1 MKLPFPNVLLSFS
14 LLLLAACAATAP
26 AAPTATR
33 AQTPVDT
40 TRKPAAVATG
50 TPVIPAEDLTKYRPV
65 FTLPATTP
73 SGSAATRPT
82 SPAATA
88 VKAAPTPVA
97 HVNAQVEQ
105 RLRDQAYTNQNVKYT
120 SGYRIRAYL
129 GLERDQVMNI
139 RRQIISRYPD
149 ETDYIT
155 FKQPVYRLYVGD
167 YLTKLDA
174 ARGLSR
180 VRQFVP
186 KAELEPMQ
194 VLINKVP

>member
-1 MKLPFPNVLLSFS
+1 MSLP
-14 LLLLAACAATAP
+14 LLAACAATSP
-26 AAPTATR
+26 AAPVARTAP
-33 AQTPVDT
+33 ADT
-40 TRKPAAVATG
+40 TRRPAAAPT
-50 TPVIPAEDLTKYRPV
+50 EDLAKYRPV
-65 FTLPATTP
+65 FALPATP
-73 SGSAATRPT
+73 GLA
-82 SPAATA
+82 PAAKPAAAAA
-88 VKAAPTPVA
+88 VPKAAPAPVPTN
-97 HVNAQVEQ
+97 HVTTQVEQ
-105 RLRDQAYTNQNVKYT
+105 RLRDQAVTNQNVKYA

-129 GLERDQVMNI
+129 GLERNQVMTI

-174 ARGLSR
+174 TRGLLR

-194 VLINKVP
+194 VLLNKTP